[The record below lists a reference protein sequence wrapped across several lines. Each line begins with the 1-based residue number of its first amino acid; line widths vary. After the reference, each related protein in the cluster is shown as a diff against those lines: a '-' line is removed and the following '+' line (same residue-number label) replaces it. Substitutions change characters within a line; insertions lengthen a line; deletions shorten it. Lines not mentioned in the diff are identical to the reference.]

1 MHLYPVSVTGVCDV
15 QKTMVL
21 FGGYGDDRNVSHG
34 LRYWPLQQS
43 GVIDDLADEYD
54 VLLLNQGEFG
64 W

>member
-1 MHLYPVSVTGVCDV
+1 
-15 QKTMVL
+15 MVL